1 MSIFDPRQTGSGA
14 EPDGEREQEDAPLPT
29 RFGRDARRRMR
40 PRPQSGAERATGEP
54 RAAPDDE
61 QPFEDDGGL

>member
-14 EPDGEREQEDAPLPT
+14 EPDADREREDAPLPT
-29 RFGRDARRRMR
+29 RFGRHGRRR
-40 PRPQSGAERATGEP
+40 PRPLPKSGADRVPGEP

-61 QPFEDDGGL
+61 HPFEDDGGL